1 MITSKKTCWAAL
13 SVLLAVALG
22 GPASLA
28 QDANANK
35 VELSATDSAGK
46 GVKVPLAS
54 RPTLLMFVR
63 IDQPQSTE
71 AVESTKAA
79 VKDLPNT
86 QVVVILSG
94 KDIAEG
100 AMKKFIADS
109 PWPVVLDEDY
119 SILGQLRVRVWPT
132 SIVVMPDGVELVRL
146 TGMPTSYVRD
156 LNSYLAFAAGKITA
170 DTLKQRL
177 SNSGIVADSAQQV
190 AARHLLVAQRLLEK
204 GLVDPAWKEISEALK
219 LEPKDPRLQQAMA
232 RVLLMMDK
240 PVEALA
246 VLDKLELA
254 TPANGETKT
263 LRGRAMVALK
273 QWADAKAALDA
284 AVKLNPNPAEAYYF
298 LGLVYQQQKQPDK
311 AAEAFRMAFE
321 ATDAGRRVMAPAA
334 GPDARPE
341 TQPAA
346 ESSQPPAKPVN

>member
-1 MITSKKTCWAAL
+1 MKTSNETGWAAL

-100 AMKKFIADS
+100 R
-109 PWPVVLDEDY
+109 P
-119 SILGQLRVRVWPT
+119 
-132 SIVVMPDGVELVRL
+132 
-146 TGMPTSYVRD
+146 
-156 LNSYLAFAAGKITA
+156 LA
-170 DTLKQRL
+170 R
-177 SNSGIVADSAQQV
+177 AQ
-190 AARHLLVAQRLLEK
+190 HLFL
-204 GLVDPAWKEISEALK
+204 PAH
-219 LEPKDPRLQQAMA
+219 D
-232 RVLLMMDK
+232 
-240 PVEALA
+240 
-246 VLDKLELA
+246 
-254 TPANGETKT
+254 
-263 LRGRAMVALK
+263 
-273 QWADAKAALDA
+273 
-284 AVKLNPNPAEAYYF
+284 
-298 LGLVYQQQKQPDK
+298 
-311 AAEAFRMAFE
+311 
-321 ATDAGRRVMAPAA
+321 
-334 GPDARPE
+334 
-341 TQPAA
+341 
-346 ESSQPPAKPVN
+346 

>member
-1 MITSKKTCWAAL
+1 MKTCYHTGWAAL
-13 SVLLAVALG
+13 AVMLAVAFG
-22 GPASLA
+22 GQASLA
-28 QDANANK
+28 QDADANK
-35 VELSATDSAGK
+35 VELSANDSAGK
-46 GVKVPLAS
+46 PVKIPLAS
-54 RPTLLMFVR
+54 KPTLLMFVR

-71 AVESTKAA
+71 AVESTKDA

-100 AMKKFIADS
+100 AKKKFIADN

-119 SILGQLRVRVWPT
+119 SILGQLHVRVWPT
-132 SIVVMPDGVELVRL
+132 SIVVMPDGAELVRL

-170 DTLKQRL
+170 DALKQRL
-177 SNSGIVADSAQQV
+177 SNSGVVADSAQQI
-190 AARHLLVAQRLLEK
+190 AARHLLVSQRLLEK
-204 GLVDPAWKEISEALK
+204 GLVEQAWKEAGEALK

-263 LRGRAMVALK
+263 LRGRTLVALK

-284 AVKLNPNPAEAYYF
+284 AVKLNPNPAEAHYF
-298 LGLVYQQQKQPDK
+298 LGQVYQQLKQPDK

-321 ATDAGRRVMAPAA
+321 ATEAGRRVMLPTASSA
-334 GPDARPE
+334 
-341 TQPAA
+341 TQPTTDAA
-346 ESSQPPAKPVN
+346 QPAGKPVQ

>member
-1 MITSKKTCWAAL
+1 MRTSNKIGRAAL
-13 SVLLAVALG
+13 SVLLAAAIG

-46 GVKVPLAS
+46 AVKVPLAS
-54 RPTLLMFVR
+54 KPTLLMFVR
-63 IDQPQSTE
+63 IDQPQSAE
-71 AVESTKAA
+71 AVEDVKDA
-79 VKDLPNT
+79 VKDLPNA

-100 AMKKFIADS
+100 AMKKFIAAS

-119 SILGQLRVRVWPT
+119 SILGRLRVRVWPT
-132 SIVVMPDGVELVRL
+132 GIVVMPDGAELVRL

-156 LNSYLAFAAGKITA
+156 LNSYLSFAEGKITSDA
-170 DTLKQRL
+170 LKQRL
-177 SNSGIVADSAQQV
+177 TNSGVVADSAQQM
-190 AARHLLVAQRLLEK
+190 AARHLLVSQRLLEK
-204 GLVDPAWKEISEALK
+204 GLVDSAWKELNEAMK
-219 LEPKDPRLQQAMA
+219 LEPKDPRLGQAMVH
-232 RVLLMMDK
+232 VLLMMDK
-240 PVEALA
+240 PVEAVAL
-246 VLDKLELA
+246 LDKIEMA

-263 LRGRAMVALK
+263 LRGRALVALK

-311 AAEAFRMAFE
+311 AAESFRMAFE
-321 ATDAGRRVMAPAA
+321 ATDTGRRVMAVPL
-334 GPDARPE
+334 GCR
-341 TQPAA
+341 
-346 ESSQPPAKPVN
+346 S